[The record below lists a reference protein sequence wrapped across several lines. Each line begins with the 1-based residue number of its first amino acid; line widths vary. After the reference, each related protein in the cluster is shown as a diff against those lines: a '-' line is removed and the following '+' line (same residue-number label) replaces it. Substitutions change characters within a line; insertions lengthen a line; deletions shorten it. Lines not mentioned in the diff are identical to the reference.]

1 MEIVAFCC
9 HNSLNNISRKSKD
22 TSIKV
27 SLYQNA
33 FKMITRRQGGG
44 DGSVLDNTLEKP
56 TTKPTLVKFECK
68 LVLLPCSSKIEV
80 GHLLSTFERGA
91 DGVMVIGCQGGKCQF
106 VDGSIMAK
114 GRVLYTKRLLNEI
127 GLGEEKI
134 EFFTLSNG
142 EGFLEAVEIMKERV

>member
-9 HNSLNNISRKSKD
+9 HNSLDNISAIRKIKD

-27 SLYQNA
+27 N
-33 FKMITRRQGGG
+33 
-44 DGSVLDNTLEKP
+44 
-56 TTKPTLVKFECK
+56 
-68 LVLLPCSSKIEV
+68 LLPCSSKIEV

-106 VDGSIMAK
+106 VDGSILAK

-134 EFFTLSNG
+134 EFFTLSG
-142 EGFLEAVEIMKERV
+142 DEGFLEAVEIMKERVRKLKIMN